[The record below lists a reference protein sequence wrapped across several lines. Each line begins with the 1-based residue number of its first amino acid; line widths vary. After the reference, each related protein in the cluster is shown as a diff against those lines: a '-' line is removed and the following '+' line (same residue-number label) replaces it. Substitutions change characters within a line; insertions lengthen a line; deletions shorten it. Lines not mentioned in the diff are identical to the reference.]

1 MDFNLSGVSMGNQS
15 KEEKHVKVLVI
26 GSGPAGFSAA
36 LYTARGNLDPVV
48 LTGIELGG
56 QVSLTYT
63 VENYPGFPEG
73 VGGQELVELF
83 QKQAERFGAKVEYDS
98 ATSVDLAQRPFT
110 ITTENAI
117 YKADTLI
124 IGSGATPVH
133 LGVPGEIQ
141 LTGRGVSYCATCDG
155 WFFKDKD
162 VVVVG
167 GGDSAIEESLF
178 LTRYAKSITIVH
190 RRDELRA
197 GAILQKRA
205 MAEPKI
211 HFAWNS
217 VITEIVGKDK
227 VEAVLLKDV
236 VSENIREQKTDGV
249 FIFIGHRPNTQI
261 FSGQLDLDDRGYL
274 KTNTLMQTNIPGVFV
289 AGEAGDPNYRQV
301 VTSAGMGAA
310 AAMQAIRFLESQDEE
325 SEELDLISKT

>member
-1 MDFNLSGVSMGNQS
+1 MDFNLSGVSMVNQS